1 MNRALLVIIVP
12 TLGLA
17 ACNPAHRISTGGP
30 ESITTTSQ
38 IDVQDVQAA
47 SAGMIE
53 GLLRSGIFQSFAK
66 ENGRKP
72 ILLFRDNA
80 IINDSTSRLPMQMLT
95 GDIKA
100 ELQQTLTVDIASTYR
115 GKAGSAQ
122 DREAGAN
129 QRLRAFRGGDAAVPT
144 PDFSLI
150 GSITEMR
157 SRAGSTHQLDL
168 QFQLEL
174 TAWATG
180 LSSWSETVKVSKQGD
195 KPAVGL

>member
-1 MNRALLVIIVP
+1 MYRTILLVVVP
-12 TLGLA
+12 TLGLC

-53 GLLRSGIFQSFAK
+53 GLMRSGIFQSFTK

-80 IINDSTSRLPMQMLT
+80 IINDSTSRLPMPMLT

-100 ELQQTLTVDIASTYR
+100 ELQQTQTVDIATTYR
-115 GKAGSAQ
+115 GEAGRAQ

-129 QRLRAFRGGDAAVPT
+129 ARLKAFQSGGGGAPV

-150 GSITEMR
+150 GSITELR

-174 TAWATG
+174 TTWETG
-180 LSSWSETVKVSKQGD
+180 LSPWSDTVKVSKQGD
-195 KPAVGL
+195 KPGVGL